1 MIQISSDA
9 AFGAVTAGMFLI
21 YGELCAPGLVVPGS
35 LGAIGVLGG
44 GCLLWQRHPSP
55 LALACVGAG
64 LMFLAAAVRL
74 RPYRVWTALSL
85 FCLCAG
91 SSLLFSGS
99 DSISPA
105 LSLLLPVL
113 WGGVT
118 ILLGRLA
125 LKARTNKKGLPS
137 ETIKA
142 AYFRTKAEPGA

>member
-44 GCLLWQRHPSP
+44 GWLLWERHPS
-55 LALACVGAG
+55 LFALACLGAG

-74 RPYRVWTALSL
+74 RSYRIWAGLSL
-85 FCLCAG
+85 SSLCAG
-91 SSLLFSGS
+91 CSLLLSGS

-105 LSLLLPVL
+105 LSLPLPAL

-125 LKARTNKKGLPS
+125 FKARASK
-137 ETIKA
+137 
-142 AYFRTKAEPGA
+142 RTLRINRYENITSSIS